1 MEKGRRAACSDVRFC
16 GWLFHAASHPF
27 LPFGCRLC
35 GISLVARAPFPVLST
50 PCVATS
56 LIAQAFQNDYR
67 KSPELALDLKLVE
80 LSWILKD
87 LQTFFP
93 HNETF

>member
-1 MEKGRRAACSDVRFC
+1 VEKGRRAACSDVHFC
-16 GWLFHAASHPF
+16 GLLVHAAFHPF
-27 LPFGCRLC
+27 LPVGCRLC

-56 LIAQAFQNDYR
+56 LLAPAFQNDYR

-80 LSWILKD
+80 FSRILKD

-93 HNETF
+93 HNEAF